1 VPKSYN
7 GQRRIKEA
15 VVGKTERKFRR
26 VGRPGEAEPP
36 PGSHQAQEIQIRV
49 SCKGRKADEVLDDLG
64 RGLADA
70 GAKSLDPLIVLN
82 DLGLLEDSIMTL
94 IKGLS
99 RLLVGYPRT
108 VTFWEA
114 SGFTEAFLTV
124 MDAQRNIAEK
134 S

>member
-1 VPKSYN
+1 M
-7 GQRRIKEA
+7 
-15 VVGKTERKFRR
+15 GKTERKLHRAS
-26 VGRPGEAEPP
+26 GPEGAAPA
-36 PGSHQAQEIQIRV
+36 PGSPPVQELQIRV

-70 GAKSLDPLIVLN
+70 GAKALDPLIVLN
-82 DLGLLEDSIMTL
+82 DLGLLEDSITTL

-108 VTFWEA
+108 VTFWES

-124 MDAQRNIAEK
+124 MDAQNIQGRVPPPPAGT
-134 S
+134 

>member
-1 VPKSYN
+1 M
-7 GQRRIKEA
+7 
-15 VVGKTERKFRR
+15 GKTERKLRR
-26 VGRPGEAEPP
+26 ADRPGGAGPT
-36 PGSHQAQEIQIRV
+36 PGSPQAQELQIRV
-49 SCKGRKADEVLDDLG
+49 SCKGRKADDVLDDLS

-70 GAKSLDPLIVLN
+70 GARNLDPLIVLN
-82 DLGLLEDSIMTL
+82 DLGLLEDSITTL

-124 MDAQRNIAEK
+124 MDAQRNSGTGK
-134 S
+134 